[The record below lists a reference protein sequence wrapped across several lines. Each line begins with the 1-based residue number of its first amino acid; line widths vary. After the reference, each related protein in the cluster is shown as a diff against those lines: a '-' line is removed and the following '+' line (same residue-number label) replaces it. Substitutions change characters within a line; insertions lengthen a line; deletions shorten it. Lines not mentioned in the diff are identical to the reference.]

1 MKFTFEANLDYQRA
15 AINAVTDLFRGQD
28 SLTGQFTVQARKI
41 SDVPALPG
49 LDEAESGEGTL
60 GIGNRL
66 RLHTDVILANLH
78 MVQDRAGL
86 AHDEQLTSLNFT
98 IEMETGTGKTYVY
111 LRTIHELHKL
121 YGFTKFV
128 VVVPSVA
135 ISEGVTTSIAL
146 LHEHFEALYPGQ
158 RLSSFRLDGGN
169 LSRVRSFATS
179 SGIEVLITTAAA
191 VNKAT
196 NKVHQQVEDLGFEIP
211 MDLIRATR
219 PMVIVDEPQS
229 VYGDDGNPR
238 KAKGAGRVAIEGR
251 APSRDDN
258 TVGRQSLAK
267 GMHATAV
274 LRYSATHPRHDKAN
288 LVYRLD
294 AIAAYEQALVKQIE
308 VDSLVTEANG
318 TAPYVRLLQ
327 TKRTASA
334 LKARLEL
341 DVEVGSQ
348 IKRKAVDVP
357 VGANLEDVTGRARYR
372 HLTLDAIS
380 VVPGAESVRFGDL
393 VELRVHDAVGAEI
406 TVDERARQMIAQ
418 TIRQHLRKEQEFAVA
433 GRAIKVLSLLFVDS
447 VAKYRVY
454 DDNGD
459 AQPGEYAQV
468 FEEEYAKVSA
478 EPEFRSLLG
487 GDPADAVAARAHQ
500 GYFSIDRSKGRSERL
515 VDTSETNDRGRQQAS
530 LAYEQIMKDK
540 VGLTTPG
547 SPIRFVFTH
556 SALQEGW
563 DNPNVFQIC
572 VLRTMGTE
580 RWRRQSIGRGLRIC
594 IDGSGKRVPGFDV
607 NRLTVIANESYEEFA
622 EQLQREL
629 ADDLGI
635 EFGRVTIDGFAR
647 LTHKPTPGAQPVPVG
662 DEIARAL
669 FNALVAARYVTP
681 SGKGV
686 AKVEDSLREAVA
698 GDTEEL
704 RALVAAAVP
713 GVTARYVV
721 QRLIKRLVKPIDIR
735 KAGDRVSVPVVGE
748 RLESPEF
755 QALWERIKHR
765 TQFRVSVEE
774 SGLQAAIVS
783 ALRALPPVPD
793 RKGVWET
800 TVVNDIDQGGL
811 RSTTMRTE
819 RIDVAYADRDDL
831 PDILSVLADRT
842 QLTRRTLAQAL
853 TESGTLAQFRKNP
866 QVYVDH
872 ATQVI
877 NSAKEQLLVAG
888 LRYELVDA
896 TRPEA
901 ARQHPLSIFAEAD
914 LTGYTGPNGN
924 VVTGDDG
931 ELISFDTKS
940 PYKYIVVDSAVERA
954 FAMALKQRTDV
965 RTFVKLPAAFTI
977 PTPLGDYNPDW
988 AVVIERPNGNRYMVF
1003 ETKGSIDPELLRP
1016 AEKGKVYAAEC
1027 HFSAIEIALDFD
1039 DLHYAKVDSM
1049 DTADG
1054 VIDETYT

>member
-15 AINAVTDLFRGQD
+15 AIGAVTDLFRGQD
-28 SLTGQFTVQARKI
+28 SLTGQFTVRARK
-41 SDVPALPG
+41 SLKDDTLG
-49 LDEAESGEGTL
+49 LDEADLGVQTL
-60 GIGNRL
+60 GVGNRL

-78 MVQDRAGL
+78 TVQDRAGI
-86 AHDEQLTSLNFT
+86 AHDEQLNSVNFT

-111 LRTIHELHKL
+111 LRTMHELHKL

-146 LHEHFEALYPGQ
+146 LREHFEALYPGQ

-179 SGIEVLITTAAA
+179 SGIEVMITTAAA
-191 VNKAT
+191 INKAT

-211 MDLIRATR
+211 MDLIRSTR
-219 PMVIVDEPQS
+219 PIVIVDEPQS

-238 KAKGAGRVAIEGR
+238 KTKGAGRVAIEGR
-251 APSRDDN
+251 LPTPEDS
-258 TVGRQSLAK
+258 TVGKQSLAK

-308 VDSLVTEANG
+308 VDSLVTEASG

-327 TKRTASA
+327 TKRTGSTM
-334 LKARLEL
+334 KARLEV
-341 DVEVGSQ
+341 DVEVGNQ

-372 HLTLDAIS
+372 DLTLDAVS
-380 VVPGAESVRFGDL
+380 VVLGSESVRFGDL
-393 VELRVHDAVGAEI
+393 IELKVHEAVGAEI
-406 TVDERARQMIAQ
+406 SVDERARQMIAQ
-418 TIRQHLRKEQEFAVA
+418 TIRQHLRKEQEFAAA
-433 GRAIKVLSLLFVDS
+433 GKAIKVLSLLFVDS

-454 DDNGD
+454 DGD
-459 AQPGEYAQV
+459 GGAQPGEYARI
-468 FEEEYAKVSA
+468 FEEEYARIA
-478 EPEFRSLLG
+478 AAPEFRSLLG
-487 GDPADAVAARAHQ
+487 SDPADAVACHAHQ
-500 GYFSIDRSKGRSERL
+500 GYFSIDRSKGKSERL
-515 VDTSETNDRGRQQAS
+515 VDTSETNDKGRQQAS
-530 LAYEQIMKDK
+530 LAYEQIMRGK
-540 VGLTTPG
+540 VELTTPG
-547 SPIRFVFTH
+547 TPIRFVFTH

-563 DNPNVFQIC
+563 DNPNVFQVC

-594 IDGSGKRVPGFDV
+594 VDGDGKRVPGFDV

-635 EFGRVTIDGFAR
+635 EFGRVSIDGFAR
-647 LTHKPTPGAQPVPVG
+647 LTHKPAPDARPVPVG
-662 DEIARAL
+662 DEAARAL
-669 FNALVAARYVTP
+669 FEALAAAGYVAP

-686 AKVEDSLREAVA
+686 ARVEDRLREAVA

-704 RALVAAAVP
+704 RALIAAAVP
-713 GVTARYVV
+713 SATARIVV
-721 QRLIKRLVKPIDIR
+721 QRLIKRLVKPIDVK
-735 KAGDRVSVPVVGE
+735 KADNRVSVPVVGE

-765 TQFRVSVEE
+765 TQFRVNVDEA
-774 SGLQAAIVS
+774 GLQAAIVS
-783 ALRALPPVPD
+783 ALRALPPVPE

-811 RSTTMRTE
+811 RSTTMRSE
-819 RIDVAYADRDDL
+819 RVDVVYADRDDL

-853 TESGTLAQFRKNP
+853 TESGTLVQFQRNP
-866 QVYVDH
+866 QVYVDQ
-872 ATQVI
+872 ATQAI
-877 NSAKEQLLVAG
+877 NNAKEQLLVTG
-888 LRYELVDA
+888 LRYELVDD
-896 TRPEA
+896 TRPDA
-901 ARQHPLSIFAEAD
+901 ARRYPLSIFAEAD
-914 LTGYTGPNGN
+914 LAGYRGPGGN
-924 VVTGDDG
+924 IVTGDDG
-931 ELISFDTKS
+931 ELLAFDAKS
-940 PYKYIVVDSAVERA
+940 PYKYIVVDSAIERA
-954 FAMALKQRTDV
+954 FAIALKQRTDV
-965 RTFVKLPAAFTI
+965 STFVKLPAAFTI

-988 AVVIERPNGNRYMVF
+988 AVVIKRPDGSRYLVF

-1016 AEKGKVYAAEC
+1016 VERGKVYAAEC
-1027 HFSAIEIALDFD
+1027 HFNAIRVNLDLD
-1039 DLHYAKVDSM
+1039 DLRYAKVDSM
-1049 DTADG
+1049 DTANG
-1054 VIDETYT
+1054 VIDEVYA